1 MTGLTPDLRIVD
13 FLLGLVVLM
22 MAGIL
27 THMWSEIK
35 SLRDKNHAQQNEVH
49 KLNLLVAGNYVS
61 RPELD
66 NHMTRLQDMV
76 TKGFDKMER
85 QMADIYDELKHKVDK
100 P

>member
-1 MTGLTPDLRIVD
+1 MIQLQPDLNIVD

-35 SLRDKNHAQQNEVH
+35 SLREKNHAQQNAIH
-49 KLNLLVAGNYVS
+49 QLNLLVAGNYVS

-100 P
+100 T